1 MRQFTIGLLSM
12 ALAFAAPVRA
22 AEKLGMVTGPATGTY
37 IKFGEDIAKVAAKK
51 DVILEVKESRGS
63 IDNIKRISSAENA
76 SLGIVQSDVLG
87 YLSRINDPELTKIA
101 ERLRMIFPFY
111 QEEVHLLASGNVRN
125 VKDLS
130 GKRVIVGP
138 EGSGS
143 WLTAMNIFAILDIKP
158 AEIIR
163 IAPADGVAEVV
174 QGKADAVLFVGG
186 KPVQLFKNLEEVAKL
201 KEGAE
206 LLENV
211 HFLPLNDPRLLQE
224 YASAELK
231 GGDYAYIKEAVPTI
245 AVTSALV
252 SFDFSTAET
261 AYGKKRCETIGNV
274 VSAIRGNLPALRS
287 EGHPKW
293 AEVNPDAEVKIWKKD
308 ACAEAARR
316 QAADAGA
323 SSKLEKELLG
333 IINKRN

>member
-1 MRQFTIGLLSM
+1 MRQYGIALLTFL
-12 ALAFAAPVRA
+12 LAFGSAGA
-22 AEKLGMVTGPATGTY
+22 AEKMGMVTGPATGTY
-37 IKFGEDIAKVAAKK
+37 IKFGEDIARVAAKK
-51 DVILEVKESRGS
+51 DVIMEIKESRGS

-87 YLSRINDPELTKIA
+87 YLSRINDPELARIA

-111 QEEVHLLASGNVRN
+111 NEEVHLLAADSIRSA
-125 VKDLS
+125 KDLN

-158 AEIIR
+158 GEIIR
-163 IAPADGVAEVV
+163 TAPAEGVADVL

-186 KPVQLFKNLEEVAKL
+186 KPVQLFKNLEEVGNL
-201 KEGAE
+201 KEGGA
-206 LLENV
+206 LLDKV
-211 HFLPLNDPRLLQE
+211 HFVALNDPRLLQE

-231 GGDYAYIKEAVPTI
+231 TADYAYISESVPTI

-252 SFDFSTAET
+252 SFDFSNAET
-261 AYGKKRCETIGNV
+261 AYGKKRCETVGNV
-274 VSAIRGNLPALRS
+274 VAAIRQNLDTLRTT
-287 EGHPKW
+287 GHPKW

-308 ACAEAARR
+308 GCAEMARTSAA
-316 QAADAGA
+316 A
-323 SSKLEKELLG
+323 SANNKLEKELLG
-333 IINKRN
+333 IINKRD